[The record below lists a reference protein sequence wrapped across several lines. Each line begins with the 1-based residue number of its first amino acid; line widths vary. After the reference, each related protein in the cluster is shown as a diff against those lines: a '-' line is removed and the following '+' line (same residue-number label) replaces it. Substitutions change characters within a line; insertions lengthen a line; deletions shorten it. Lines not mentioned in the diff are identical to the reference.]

1 MRKRERVVVRIDHD
15 ELTDHDFE
23 SIVLSAKA
31 APYGV
36 MVRFAI
42 IGNGQVASSMIEICA
57 ALTCWPRCV
66 CKQIGDAFAR
76 VSE

>member
-1 MRKRERVVVRIDHD
+1 MRKKVVVRIDHD

-31 APYGV
+31 AELGEGMIGV
-36 MVRFAI
+36 YTD
-42 IGNGQVASSMIEICA
+42 EICA
-57 ALTCWPRCV
+57 ALTPYPCCV
-66 CKQIGDAFAR
+66 CRKIGDAFAR

>member
-1 MRKRERVVVRIDHD
+1 MRKKVVVRIDPD

-31 APYGV
+31 EGTIWMYTD
-36 MVRFAI
+36 
-42 IGNGQVASSMIEICA
+42 EICV
-57 ALTCWPRCV
+57 ALTRWPRCV
-66 CKQIGDAFAR
+66 CRQIWDAFAR

>member
-1 MRKRERVVVRIDHD
+1 MRKKVVVRIDPD

-36 MVRFAI
+36 MCAD
-42 IGNGQVASSMIEICA
+42 EICA
-57 ALTCWPRCV
+57 ALTRWPRCV
-66 CKQIGDAFAR
+66 CRKIGDAFAR

>member
-1 MRKRERVVVRIDHD
+1 MRKKVVVRIDHD

-31 APYGV
+31 APCGV
-36 MVRFAI
+36 MYAD
-42 IGNGQVASSMIEICA
+42 EICA

-66 CKQIGDAFAR
+66 CKQIGDAFAK

>member
-1 MRKRERVVVRIDHD
+1 MRKKVVVRIDPD

-31 APYGV
+31 APHGV

-57 ALTCWPRCV
+57 ALTCRCV
-66 CKQIGDAFAR
+66 CRQIGDAFAR